1 MTIPTTPGTPAR
13 ARSSSTK
20 IFPATERSPA
30 RRAVRGSLLA
40 ALLATAVVALTG
52 ALAAAGAQAEPH
64 PDHRPTG
71 GKCAGGVIHVKT
83 QGHWR
88 HCNRYLARVTL
99 DGRKHRS
106 ENKSG
111 AAKNYVRA
119 GDWVK
124 ISCQGYGKNGRL
136 YDKVGKYFVPDK
148 YIRTLFTIAIPGV
161 PVCLG
166 R

>member
-1 MTIPTTPGTPAR
+1 MNIPTTPGTPAR
-13 ARSSSTK
+13 ARTSSTNSC
-20 IFPATERSPA
+20 AAHERSPW
-30 RRAVRGSLLA
+30 RRAIRGSLLA
-40 ALLATAVVALTG
+40 ALLTAAVVAPTG
-52 ALAAAGAQAEPH
+52 ALSAASAQAEPH
-64 PDHRPTG
+64 PDHRPAG

-88 HCNRYLARVTL
+88 HCNRYLARATI

-106 ENKSG
+106 ENKRG
-111 AAKNYVRA
+111 AVKNYVHA

-124 ISCQGYGKNGRL
+124 ISCQAYGKNGRL
-136 YDKVGKYFVPDK
+136 YDKVGKYFVPDQ